1 MRKTPNHLIPRS
13 DRDILGDDNNNNS
26 FSSTN
31 VVANADGSLIERVE
45 YIQTC
50 LGGLTGQLRFQQSA
64 SNVVEDDSYAQFE
77 ITLMDIDSGAIAS
90 ANIVITSIAVEL
102 AKSTGGGA
110 FSAVG
115 ITQPTFSKANGRV
128 YTSNRFL
135 AAEWSVGDT
144 YRLTV
149 SGITVT
155 FGTETAYVPQMVWCN
170 LITDIIDI
178 DTVVDDIK
186 TDTDRLQDTAITV
199 AMTAGSFASYIAG
212 NNGGLGGQLPASTSL
227 YDVVKYLANVA
238 DGGTVTPT
246 KVLDNSIL
254 AIMLSKVSGGDISSF
269 DNSTD
274 SLEAI
279 SDKVTDVNTDLGN
292 FSGQTNLQSCLA
304 SLGVPDV
311 AGKSLYVC
319 LVTDRLDNGTYG
331 LSAIKTAVDDVNTD
345 IGNFSA
351 RVNLQSLLTTLGV
364 PDVAGKDFYTCLI
377 TDRLDSATFGL
388 SALNTDI
395 DTVITDTEKIY
406 DVSLGTSPTAGSLAT
421 FIATGG
427 TALGTALPASTSLY
441 DTTKNI
447 STVGITSAPV
457 EKSLA
462 DILHKDGS
470 FTYDNTT
477 DSLEAISDA
486 ISEGTSSVT
495 AAAGSTTT
503 TVVDATFT
511 QGDNYWRGCL
521 MLCTAGDNIGQARI
535 VDSFTAS
542 TDTFNF
548 TQAWSADPTGDTFVL
563 ISGYGVLGW
572 LPQADVAVTDTA
584 TTTESDCVIFDLS
597 TAGNSYKVNSLRLKF
612 ADPGANTVTVNLSE
626 LINDVL
632 TVVDSFTVTTA
643 NYGTY
648 FSLMDMFGTMH
659 LAGDSLKVS
668 CVMDAGT
675 AAVTG
680 QYSYEKAYSA

>member
-227 YDVVKYLANVA
+227 YD
-238 DGGTVTPT
+238 
-246 KVLDNSIL
+246 
-254 AIMLSKVSGGDISSF
+254 
-269 DNSTD
+269 
-274 SLEAI
+274 
-279 SDKVTDVNTDLGN
+279 
-292 FSGQTNLQSCLA
+292 
-304 SLGVPDV
+304 
-311 AGKSLYVC
+311 
-319 LVTDRLDNGTYG
+319 
-331 LSAIKTAVDDVNTD
+331 
-345 IGNFSA
+345 
-351 RVNLQSLLTTLGV
+351 
-364 PDVAGKDFYTCLI
+364 
-377 TDRLDSATFGL
+377 
-388 SALNTDI
+388 
-395 DTVITDTEKIY
+395 
-406 DVSLGTSPTAGSLAT
+406 
-421 FIATGG
+421 
-427 TALGTALPASTSLY
+427 
-441 DTTKNI
+441 TTKNI

-572 LPQADVAVTDTA
+572 LPQADVAVTDTV
-584 TTTESDCVIFDLS
+584 TTTESDCVIFNLS
-597 TAGNSYKVNSLRLKF
+597 TSGNSYKVNSLRLKF

-648 FSLMDMFGTMH
+648 FSLFDMFGLTQ
-659 LAGDSLKVS
+659 LAGDNLKIS

-675 AAVTG
+675 ADVTG

>member
-1 MRKTPNHLIPRS
+1 MS
-13 DRDILGDDNNNNS
+13 DYYGIEPKFIGKNNASNGV
-26 FSSTN
+26 STSA
-31 VVANADGSLIERVE
+31 VVSNADGTVLERLE
-45 YIQTC
+45 YLQTAI
-50 LGGLTGQLRFQQSA
+50 GGSAGQLRFQQSA
-64 SNVVEDDSYAQFE
+64 SNVVEDDSFAQFE
-77 ITLMDIDSGAIAS
+77 VTLIDVNSGAITSTNINIAS
-90 ANIVITSIAVEL
+90 ITVEL
-102 AKSTGGGA
+102 SKSTGGGA

-115 ITQPTFSKANGRV
+115 ITQPTFSKADGRV

-135 AAEWSVGDT
+135 AAEWSVGDV
-144 YRLTV
+144 YKLTIKDIV
-149 SGITVT
+149 VT
-155 FGTETAYVPQMVWCN
+155 FGTEYAYVPMMVWCN
-170 LITDIIDI
+170 IITDIIDI
-178 DTVVDDIK
+178 DTIVDDIK
-186 TDTDRLQDTAITV
+186 TQTSRIHETAVTV
-199 AMTAGSFASYIAG
+199 GMVAGSLSTFIAG
-212 NNGGLGGQLPASTSL
+212 NNGGLGSQ
-227 YDVVKYLANVA
+227 
-238 DGGTVTPT
+238 
-246 KVLDNSIL
+246 
-254 AIMLSKVSGGDISSF
+254 
-269 DNSTD
+269 
-274 SLEAI
+274 
-279 SDKVTDVNTDLGN
+279 
-292 FSGQTNLQSCLA
+292 
-304 SLGVPDV
+304 
-311 AGKSLYVC
+311 
-319 LVTDRLDNGTYG
+319 
-331 LSAIKTAVDDVNTD
+331 
-345 IGNFSA
+345 
-351 RVNLQSLLTTLGV
+351 
-364 PDVAGKDFYTCLI
+364 
-377 TDRLDSATFGL
+377 
-388 SALNTDI
+388 
-395 DTVITDTEKIY
+395 
-406 DVSLGTSPTAGSLAT
+406 
-421 FIATGG
+421 
-427 TALGTALPASTSLY
+427 LPASTSLY

-572 LPQADVAVTDTA
+572 LPQADVAVTDTV
-584 TTTESDCVIFDLS
+584 TTTESDCVIFNLS

-659 LAGDSLKVS
+659 LSGDSLKVS
-668 CVMDAGT
+668 CVMDANT
-675 AAVTG
+675 CAVTG